1 MSYARTTGLTVRRLQ
16 NALIKNKY
24 GVMLRDTLWKKGDS
38 LTQKTGKR
46 LVILTAQDLSWYN
59 DESEFYQRKPIGVF
73 PLEFIYN
80 SVKSFSIHDD

>member
-24 GVMLRDTLWKKGDS
+24 GVMLRDNLMKKGDS

-59 DESEFYQRKPIGVF
+59 DETEFF
-73 PLEFIYN
+73 
-80 SVKSFSIHDD
+80 